1 MPEKASSGMMDGVPS
16 MRRDGGAVLCYSFPP
31 YGDAPAESARASA
44 GAALLSQLRAGNQR
58 STDVRRLLCR
68 DLPPLWYAA
77 GIARRTRNRIM
88 DPVPVL
94 AADVDSSSAAR
105 ANQNN
110 PTRAKPTLVR
120 GLSLLDSVLLLVSGI
135 IGSSIFLTAK
145 DIAVPL
151 PQPILFLLVW
161 VLGAVISL
169 FGCVAFAEL
178 GSMFP
183 DSGGQYIYLREAYGD
198 LVAFLYGW
206 MLFAVANGGSI
217 AALSVAS
224 AAYLG
229 KVFPVASE
237 QRVVFALLGIS
248 VTRAH
253 VLGLVLIAILT
264 YVNVVGLRW
273 GTLLQNV
280 STWTKFTA
288 MAAFVV
294 LGFAIGKGSW
304 SNFHAPGT
312 SLTMGLAPTQLIS
325 ALGVGLIAVFWA
337 YDGWV
342 YITWVA
348 GEVKEP
354 RRNVPLAM
362 VLGVLAVGVIYVAM
376 NMTYVYA
383 LPLKEIAVHETIAHA
398 AAEALF
404 SPGAAM
410 WLSLVIAVSCFSA
423 AATCTLSGAR
433 VYLAM
438 AQDGVF
444 FKRMAVIHP
453 KWRTPAFSLVGQGA
467 WAAALTL
474 SGRYDQLYTYVIY
487 GMVLS
492 YTLTVMGMFLL
503 RWKRPEIPRPYRCT
517 GYPWLPAIYVL
528 IGAAW
533 TLNTIITRP
542 SEAFWGT
549 AIVLVGVPGYLYWKR
564 SGRA

>member
-1 MPEKASSGMMDGVPS
+1 MEPTSVLPAPPPAAQSQGEKPS
-16 MRRDGGAVLCYSFPP
+16 
-31 YGDAPAESARASA
+31 
-44 GAALLSQLRAGNQR
+44 
-58 STDVRRLLCR
+58 
-68 DLPPLWYAA
+68 
-77 GIARRTRNRIM
+77 
-88 DPVPVL
+88 
-94 AADVDSSSAAR
+94 
-105 ANQNN
+105 
-110 PTRAKPTLVR
+110 LVR
-120 GLSLLDSVLLLVSGI
+120 GLGLLDSVLLLVSGI

-145 DIAVPL
+145 DIATPL
-151 PQPILFLLVW
+151 PQPVLFLLVW
-161 VLGAVISL
+161 VLGALISL
-169 FGCVAFAEL
+169 CACFAFAEL

-217 AALSVAS
+217 AALSVAA
-224 AAYLG
+224 AAYSG
-229 KVFPVASE
+229 QVFPVVS
-237 QRVVFALLGIS
+237 QDHVVFALGS
-248 VTRAH
+248 VVLTRAH
-253 VLGLVLIAILT
+253 LFALLLIAILT

-273 GTLLQNV
+273 GALLQNV

-288 MAAFVV
+288 MAAFVL
-294 LGFAIGKGSW
+294 LGFAIGHGHW
-304 SNFHAPGT
+304 DNFRAHNVPISIGLTPG
-312 SLTMGLAPTQLIS
+312 QLIS

-348 GEVKEP
+348 GEVKDP

-362 VLGVLAVGVIYVAM
+362 VLGVLAVGAIYIAM
-376 NMTYVYA
+376 NVTYVYA
-383 LPLKEIAVHETIAHA
+383 LPLSEIAKHETIAHA
-398 AAEALF
+398 AAAALF
-404 SPGAAM
+404 SPRAAV
-410 WLSLVIAVSCFSA
+410 WLSLMIAVSCFSA

-453 KWRTPAFSLVGQGA
+453 KWRTPAFSLIGQGI

-492 YTLTVMGMFLL
+492 YTLTVIALFWL
-503 RWKRPEIPRPYRCT
+503 RWKRPDVPRPYRCT

-528 IGAAW
+528 IGSAW

-542 SEAFWGT
+542 REAFWGT
-549 AIVLVGVPGYLYWKR
+549 AIVLIGIPGYLYWKHSNR
-564 SGRA
+564 KATEVE

>member
-1 MPEKASSGMMDGVPS
+1 MEP
-16 MRRDGGAVLCYSFPP
+16 
-31 YGDAPAESARASA
+31 
-44 GAALLSQLRAGNQR
+44 
-58 STDVRRLLCR
+58 T
-68 DLPPLWYAA
+68 
-77 GIARRTRNRIM
+77 
-88 DPVPVL
+88 PVL
-94 AADVDSSSAAR
+94 PAVNHTNGTSDS
-105 ANQNN
+105 
-110 PTRAKPTLVR
+110 KPTLVR
-120 GLSLLDSVLLLVSGI
+120 GLGLLDSVLLLVSGI

-145 DIAVPL
+145 DIATPL
-151 PQPILFLLVW
+151 PQPMLFILVW
-161 VLGAVISL
+161 VLGALISL
-169 FGCVAFAEL
+169 CACFAFAEL

-224 AAYLG
+224 AAYAGQVVPL
-229 KVFPVASE
+229 VSQE
-237 QRVVFALLGIS
+237 HVVFSVLGIV

-253 VLGLVLIAILT
+253 VFALVLIAVLT

-273 GTLLQNV
+273 GALLQNV
-280 STWTKFTA
+280 STWTKFLA
-288 MAAFVV
+288 MAGFVL
-294 LGFAIGKGSW
+294 LGFAIGKGRW
-304 SNFHAPGT
+304 SNFHSNGVPLTIGLSPG
-312 SLTMGLAPTQLIS
+312 QLIS

-354 RRNVPLAM
+354 RNNVPRAM
-362 VLGVLAVGVIYVAM
+362 VLGVLAVGAIYIAM
-376 NMTYVYA
+376 NLTYMYA
-383 LPLKEIAVHETIAHA
+383 LPMKEIAAHETIAHA
-398 AAEALF
+398 AAVALF
-404 SPGAAM
+404 SPQAAV
-410 WLSLVIAVSCFSA
+410 WLSLMIAVSCFSA

-444 FKRMAVIHP
+444 FKRMAEIHP
-453 KWRTPAFSLVGQGA
+453 KWRTPAFSLIGQGV

-492 YTLTVMGMFLL
+492 YTLTVIGMFLL
-503 RWKRPEIPRPYRCT
+503 RWKRPDIPRPYRCT
-517 GYPWLPAIYVL
+517 GYPWLPAIYVI

-549 AIVLVGVPGYLYWKR
+549 AIVLVGVPGYLYWKWSNR
-564 SGRA
+564 KATAS

>member
-1 MPEKASSGMMDGVPS
+1 MEPTQVSPVVDAASGSKP
-16 MRRDGGAVLCYSFPP
+16 
-31 YGDAPAESARASA
+31 
-44 GAALLSQLRAGNQR
+44 
-58 STDVRRLLCR
+58 TDS
-68 DLPPLWYAA
+68 
-77 GIARRTRNRIM
+77 N
-88 DPVPVL
+88 
-94 AADVDSSSAAR
+94 
-105 ANQNN
+105 
-110 PTRAKPTLVR
+110 PTLVR
-120 GLSLLDSVLLLVSGI
+120 GLGLLDSVLLLVSGI

-145 DIAVPL
+145 DIAGPL
-151 PQPILFLLVW
+151 PQPMLFLLVW
-161 VLGAVISL
+161 VLGALISL
-169 FGCVAFAEL
+169 CACFAFAEL

-206 MLFAVANGGSI
+206 MLFSVANGGTI

-224 AAYLG
+224 AAYVG
-229 KVFPVASE
+229 QIVPAVSQE
-237 QRVVFALLGIS
+237 HVVIAFHSIV

-253 VLGLVLIAILT
+253 LFGLVLIAALT
-264 YVNVVGLRW
+264 WVNVVGLRW
-273 GTLLQNV
+273 GALLQNI

-288 MAAFVV
+288 MAAFVT
-294 LGFAIGKGSW
+294 LGFAIGKGNW
-304 SNFHAPGT
+304 SNFHSRGVG
-312 SLTMGLAPTQLIS
+312 LTMGLGPAQLIS
-325 ALGVGLIAVFWA
+325 ALGIGLIAVFWA

-376 NMTYVYA
+376 NLTYMYA
-383 LPLKEIAVHETIAHA
+383 LPLRDIAVHETIAHA
-398 AAEALF
+398 AAAALF
-404 SPGAAM
+404 SPRAAV
-410 WLSLVIAVSCFSA
+410 WLSLMIAISCFSA

-453 KWRTPAFSLVGQGA
+453 KWRTPAFSLIGQGI
-467 WAAALTL
+467 WAAVLTL

-492 YTLTVMGMFLL
+492 YTLTVVAMFWL

-528 IGAAW
+528 IGTAW
-533 TLNTIITRP
+533 TLNTIITRTT
-542 SEAFWGT
+542 EAFWGT
-549 AIVLVGVPGYLYWKR
+549 VIVLIGVPGYLYWKR
-564 SGRA
+564 SNRKQSPELSDL

>member
-1 MPEKASSGMMDGVPS
+1 MDSPVALPAIEK
-16 MRRDGGAVLCYSFPP
+16 
-31 YGDAPAESARASA
+31 PAATAR
-44 GAALLSQLRAGNQR
+44 
-58 STDVRRLLCR
+58 
-68 DLPPLWYAA
+68 
-77 GIARRTRNRIM
+77 
-88 DPVPVL
+88 
-94 AADVDSSSAAR
+94 
-105 ANQNN
+105 
-110 PTRAKPTLVR
+110 PTLVR

-145 DIAVPL
+145 DIAGPL
-151 PQPILFLLVW
+151 PQPMLFLGVW
-161 VLGAVISL
+161 VIGGVISL

-183 DSGGQYIYLREAYGD
+183 ESGGQYVYLREAYGD

-217 AALSVAS
+217 AALTVAS
-224 AAYLG
+224 AAYTG
-229 KVFPVASE
+229 QVFPLVSAEHVVTTFHFPWPSLILGTQFSW
-237 QRVVFALLGIS
+237 QRLLDLHFLWTTATITITRGLVFALL
-248 VTRAH
+248 
-253 VLGLVLIAILT
+253 LIAIVT

-273 GTLLQNV
+273 GTLLQNL
-280 STWTKFTA
+280 STWTKFAA
-288 MAAFVV
+288 MAAFVI
-294 LGFAIGKGSW
+294 LGFAIGKGDW
-304 SNFHAPGT
+304 SHFRSHDV
-312 SLTMGLAPTQLIS
+312 GLSAGLHPAQLIS
-325 ALGVGLIAVFWA
+325 AMGIALIAVFWA

-362 VLGVLAVGVIYVAM
+362 VLGVLVVGAIYVAM
-376 NMTYVYA
+376 NVTYLYA
-383 LPLKEIAVHETIAHA
+383 LPLSEIAQHETIAHA
-398 AAEALF
+398 AAAALF
-404 SPGAAM
+404 SPHAAV
-410 WLSLVIAVSCFSA
+410 WLSLMIAISCFSA

-453 KWRTPAFSLVGQGA
+453 KWRTPAFSLIGQGI
-467 WAAALTL
+467 WAALLTL

-492 YTLTVMGMFLL
+492 YTLTVIGMFLL
-503 RWKRPEIPRPYRCT
+503 RWKRPDIPRPYRCT

-528 IGAAW
+528 VGAAW

-542 SEAFWGT
+542 TQAFWGT

-564 SGRA
+564 TSRKSAPVV